1 MKLKSTT
8 LFWLLAFV
16 TALVSIAFTT
26 TFFNSPSSNLSV
38 VIKQATTLDEF
49 LGVVKEI
56 ADGLLRRHHHHHHHH
71 HSHHHHHHHH
81 REMPDMTCSE
91 SKWGSTLSSS
101 YRVSLTITV
110 DLHGCGNFSSVQK
123 AVDAVPDF
131 SSSFTLIIL
140 DSGLYKEKVMINANK
155 TNLIFQGQ
163 GYQNTAIAWN
173 DTSNS
178 TGGTANSA
186 SVTIFA
192 PGFIAYN
199 ISFQNTAPEPSPGDK
214 GGQAV
219 ALKISSDK
227 AAFYGCGFYGS
238 QDTLN
243 DDRGRHYFKDCFIQG
258 SIDFIFGEARS
269 LYQNCTINS
278 IAQGNEQGVDGS
290 ITAHGRQSE
299 DESTGFSFVNCKIG
313 GIGRIWLGRAWGVY
327 ATVVF
332 SNTYMSDVVSPDG
345 WNDWRD
351 PSRDSSRSN
360 LHK

>member
-140 DSGLYKEKVMINANK
+140 DSGLYKSVK
-155 TNLIFQGQ
+155 LI
-163 GYQNTAIAWN
+163 Y
-173 DTSNS
+173 TSIYS
-178 TGGTANSA
+178 
-186 SVTIFA
+186 
-192 PGFIAYN
+192 
-199 ISFQNTAPEPSPGDK
+199 
-214 GGQAV
+214 
-219 ALKISSDK
+219 KID
-227 AAFYGCGFYGS
+227 
-238 QDTLN
+238 
-243 DDRGRHYFKDCFIQG
+243 
-258 SIDFIFGEARS
+258 
-269 LYQNCTINS
+269 
-278 IAQGNEQGVDGS
+278 
-290 ITAHGRQSE
+290 
-299 DESTGFSFVNCKIG
+299 
-313 GIGRIWLGRAWGVY
+313 
-327 ATVVF
+327 
-332 SNTYMSDVVSPDG
+332 
-345 WNDWRD
+345 
-351 PSRDSSRSN
+351 
-360 LHK
+360 